1 VKEARLNGAQCRL
14 SATKKSLAP
23 YSVSI
28 LGYSFR
34 TAARPA
40 TKVDED
46 EAEDKK
52 EKKDNKLLKRKLPLQ
67 KGG

>member
-1 VKEARLNGAQCRL
+1 
-14 SATKKSLAP
+14 
-23 YSVSI
+23 
-28 LGYSFR
+28 
-34 TAARPA
+34 
-40 TKVDED
+40 VDED